1 MVPEDKQTLIQDAQ
15 SEVAEIE
22 AQYSSGLVTQGEKY
36 NKVVDIW
43 GRTNDLV
50 ARSMME
56 GISKETTINKEGD
69 EEEQGGTSDG
79 IKEEPKVLFQK
90 KIMHLI
96 MWP

>member
-1 MVPEDKQTLIQDAQ
+1 MRQVCNP
-15 SEVAEIE
+15 
-22 AQYSSGLVTQGEKY
+22 GEKY

-69 EEEQGGTSDG
+69 EEEQD
-79 IKEEPKVLFQK
+79 L
-90 KIMHLI
+90 LI
-96 MWP
+96 PYTCTQIPGQEGLLLRLGSLLE